1 MATFIPEFVGV
12 TDVTIAAAPAL
23 GVQIASKAGFRNN
36 PKWAWSPTANKMD
49 TTLKIFEGSLQYVA
63 VELDANAARTFESK
77 I

>member
-12 TDVTIAAAPAL
+12 TDVTIAAAAL

-49 TTLKIFEGSLQYVA
+49 ATLKIFEGSLQYVA